1 MAASHEKGTL
11 GDWLGPI
18 LALAA
23 VGSLLVAERRWPL
36 RAPVAP
42 TGRRHTRNVL
52 LAGIA
57 GLTVNLLE
65 RPLLARVTRTV
76 ERRRI
81 GLLQWLPLPRAARL
95 VLGVV
100 LLDYTLYLWHVLN
113 HRLPWLWRMHL
124 PHHTDI
130 DLDASTALR
139 FHATELA
146 ASAPWRALQA
156 LLIGVGPKTYA
167 AWQGFTLASIL
178 FHHSNLRL
186 PAKLERLLSGLL
198 TTPRMHGIHHS
209 TVPAESNANWSS
221 GLSLWDHLH
230 GTYRFDVPQ
239 DAIEVGI
246 PAWREPQDQHLV
258 EVIAMPFRPQRS
270 DWIDTRGLTRR
281 RGRHN
286 ELILEPSR

>member
-1 MAASHEKGTL
+1 MAASDGRPQL
-11 GDWLGPI
+11 IDQLGPV

-23 VGSLLVAERRWPL
+23 VATLLVAERRWPL
-36 RAPVAP
+36 RLPVAP
-42 TGRRHTRNVL
+42 TRPRQTRNLL
-52 LAGIA
+52 LAAIA
-57 GLTVNLLE
+57 GLTVSLIE

-81 GLLQWLPLPRAARL
+81 GLLQRLPLPRAARL
-95 VLGVV
+95 ALGVV

-124 PHHTDI
+124 PHHTDL

-167 AWQGFTLASIL
+167 AWQAFTVASIL

-186 PAKLERLLSGLL
+186 PARLERRLSRIF

-246 PAWREPQDQHLV
+246 PAWREPRDQRLL
-258 EVIAMPFRPQRS
+258 EVMAMPFRQQRA
-270 DWIDTRGLTRR
+270 DWIDASGRTRR

-286 ELILEPSR
+286 KLILEPSR